1 MNAAQA
7 KDEDLLKE
15 LVLDEIATMIEE
27 NPQPLIEALRE
38 ANVNISNSPSKED
51 LIDKSSSNL
60 VSNRLFQ
67 RTIAQ
72 VLAERVGEKSPTQ
85 LADMVISNGQKKQ
98 LNYEI
103 MFQLLMGECEKHILE
118 NVGNPIIDEF
128 KNNILTKFSTLTQ
141 ALLNTEE

>member
-1 MNAAQA
+1 MPN
-7 KDEDLLKE
+7 
-15 LVLDEIATMIEE
+15 
-27 NPQPLIEALRE
+27 NSLI
-38 ANVNISNSPSKED
+38 N
-51 LIDKSSSNL
+51 
-60 VSNRLFQ
+60 
-67 RTIAQ
+67 IAQ

-118 NVGNPIIDEF
+118 NVGNPIVDEF